1 MFAKHGFQDLA
12 EKAKLGRYFV
22 GKVTSSELE
31 GYSAPERMRMAF
43 ESLGPTFVKLGQLL
57 ATRPDLVPEE
67 FRDEF
72 KKLHDHVPALSFSEI
87 RQVLDDQFG
96 KNFEDIFQSFDETPL
111 AAASIAQVHQA
122 VLRNGDRVVV
132 KIQRPGIDKIINE
145 DLNVLYTLAVLVQR
159 YVPEAKVVNP
169 VSIVDEFFKSLQL
182 ETNFV
187 VEANNLRRF
196 QENFHMDHDVVI
208 PSVYSDLTGQ
218 RVLVMERLEGIPLSH
233 QSSLSQEGIDP
244 EIILKKG
251 LRTYLRMVFIHGLF
265 HGDLHSGNIFV
276 LPYNR
281 IGLIDFGVVG
291 RLNNKTQSA
300 IANMLLALANEDYDR
315 LAYLYV
321 DMAPYAGSVDIDRF
335 ARELRDLIAPY
346 HGLTSKHVNIG
357 KLLMDSTSVAF
368 SQGLILPSEL
378 IMFFK
383 SMVTIEGMGH
393 LISEDFDFLS
403 SALEF
408 ADELVMER
416 YQPQRVLKEV
426 GYATS
431 DLMALVRFLPR
442 QIRQLARKWNSPDYS
457 VKISIQEIDQYR
469 RSMEKASDLI
479 FLGLIIAALLLS
491 SSVVLLAQVPMATL
505 FGLPFLSSAGYSLA
519 ALLGAITFLNY
530 LRR

>member
-1 MFAKHGFQDLA
+1 
-12 EKAKLGRYFV
+12 
-22 GKVTSSELE
+22 
-31 GYSAPERMRMAF
+31 MAF

-57 ATRPDLVPEE
+57 ATRPDLIPDE
-67 FRDEF
+67 FREEF
-72 KKLHDHVPALSFSEI
+72 KKLHDDVPALPFSEI
-87 RQVLDDQFG
+87 RPVLESHFG
-96 KNFEDIFQSFDETPL
+96 QSFEKIFQDFDERPL

-122 VLRNGDRVVV
+122 TLKAGDRVVV
-132 KIQRPGIDKIINE
+132 KIQRPGIEKVINE
-145 DLNVLYTLAVLVQR
+145 DLNVLYTLAQLIKK
-159 YVPEAKVVNP
+159 YVPEARVVDP
-169 VSIVDEFFKSLQL
+169 IAIVDEFFKSLQL

-187 VEANNLRRF
+187 VEANNIRRF
-196 QENFHMDHDVVI
+196 QENFQTDSDVVI
-208 PSVYSDLTGQ
+208 PYVYSELTGQ
-218 RVLVMERLEGIPLSH
+218 KVLVMERLEGIPLSH
-233 QSSLSQEGIDP
+233 RESLGQEGIDP
-244 EIILKKG
+244 EQILKKG

-265 HGDLHSGNIFV
+265 HGDLHAGNIFV
-276 LPYNR
+276 MPHNR

-321 DMAPYAGSVDIDRF
+321 DMAPYARSVDIDRF

-346 HGLTSKHVNIG
+346 FGLTSKHVNIG

-368 SQGLILPSEL
+368 AQGLVLPSEL

-408 ADELVMER
+408 ADELLKER
-416 YQPQRVLKEV
+416 YQPQRVLKEASYV
-426 GYATS
+426 AS
-431 DLMALVRFLPR
+431 DFVALARFLPR

-457 VKISIQEIDQYR
+457 MRISIAEIDHHR
-469 RSMEKASDLI
+469 RSLEKSADLI
-479 FLGLIIAALLLS
+479 FLGFVIAALILGSSIVLLS
-491 SSVVLLAQVPMATL
+491 PVTMPALL
-505 FGLPFLSSAGYSLA
+505 GLPFLSTLGYGIA
-519 ALLGAITFLNY
+519 AFLGGITFLNY